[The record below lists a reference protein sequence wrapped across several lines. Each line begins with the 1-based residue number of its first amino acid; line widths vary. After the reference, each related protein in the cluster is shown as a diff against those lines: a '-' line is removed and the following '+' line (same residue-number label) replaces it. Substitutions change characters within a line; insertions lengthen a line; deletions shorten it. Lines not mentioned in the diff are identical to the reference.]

1 MKKNEKK
8 SWIIIDILL
17 GVVLICLLLSLNSCV
32 ATKYVP
38 VQGEHR
44 IEYRDSLIYLK
55 DTVYVRMPQEQTEN
69 KTMEDSSHLETSIAK
84 SDAWID
90 DKGTLNHTLE
100 NKETPVEV
108 IVDTVVVTQ
117 TKTEYLEKPVIETV
131 EIPKPYIPTLF
142 WIAMCYMVLSL
153 GLKIYRMFS
162 KLL

>member
-1 MKKNEKK
+1 M
-8 SWIIIDILL
+8 
-17 GVVLICLLLSLNSCV
+17 GC
-32 ATKYVP
+32 TKTVYVP

-44 IEYRDSLIYLK
+44 IEYRDSLVYIK
-55 DTVYVRMPQEQTEN
+55 DTVSVKLPNEQVEN
-69 KTMEDSSHLETSIAK
+69 KTIEDSSHLETSMAK

-108 IVDTVVVTQ
+108 IIDTVVVTQ

-131 EIPKPYIPTLF
+131 EVEKPYIPTLF

-153 GLKIYRMFS
+153 GLKIYRVVS